1 MEHCICAMTARIWKR
16 SMTDV
21 RNNITGFGRVRNDR
35 NLLPGDMTFG
45 QIIIT
50 VGQISSTVKCQL

>member
-1 MEHCICAMTARIWKR
+1 
-16 SMTDV
+16 MTDD

-45 QIIIT
+45 TDKYYLQSYSYGT
-50 VGQISSTVKCQL
+50 GNLVLVISKNILFYFRN